1 MRLRLLLADALRFET
16 EALTTLFVTWE
27 FALTLLLLSSGERV
41 ILSWLSRKGLSL
53 VLFTGV

>member
-16 EALTTLFVTWE
+16 EAPTTLFVTWE

-41 ILSWLSRKGLSL
+41 ILSWLSLKGLSL